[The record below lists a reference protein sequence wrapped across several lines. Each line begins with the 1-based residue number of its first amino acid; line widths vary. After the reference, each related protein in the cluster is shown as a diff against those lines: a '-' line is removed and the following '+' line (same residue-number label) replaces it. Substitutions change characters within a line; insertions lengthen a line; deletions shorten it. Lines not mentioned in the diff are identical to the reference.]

1 MTANIDILHILEDIM
16 AQLSGSQKKQQK
28 TFVVLL
34 VAIVVVRAAIAYI
47 AYGELTAHY
56 SLFEDQKFA
65 EAIAKDLG
73 KAPAFLKESD
83 LAGVKYLGVSYDGS
97 ETVTVATG
105 DDKFVDTYNEYVT
118 KSEAGEDVSSYD
130 FTKLVK
136 TTTYTFK
143 SEEAPVIDDLKLFT
157 GVRNIDIAGIHVT
170 DSSVFAGMTGFETA
184 SFMSCGLTE
193 VAGFAGIDTEKLV
206 KLTLTGNN
214 IEDWSQLDAVADKV
228 IVSSGYT
235 FTPSEDGTVDF
246 NNMTYTETTLTE
258 HYAEQA
264 QDNTNTDETDANTDT
279 TDDTADNA
287 DAPADNADDTADNAD
302 APADN
307 ADDTADNT
315 DAPAD
320 DTADENTAG

>member
-1 MTANIDILHILEDIM
+1 M

-34 VAIVVVRAAIAYI
+34 VAIVVVLAAIAYI
-47 AYGELTAHY
+47 AYGELTAHS

-105 DDKFVDTYNEYVT
+105 NDKFVDTYNEYVT

-214 IEDWSQLDAVADKV
+214 IEDWSPLDAVADKV

-258 HYAEQA
+258 HYAKKA
-264 QDNTNTDETDANTDT
+264 QEEANAADNTDETDANT
-279 TDDTADNA
+279 DTADNA
-287 DAPADNADDTADNAD
+287 DAPADNAEDAADNAD
-302 APADN
+302 N
-307 ADDTADNT
+307 TADNT
-315 DAPAD
+315 DVPAD
-320 DTADENTAG
+320 DAADEDTAG

>member
-1 MTANIDILHILEDIM
+1 M

-34 VAIVVVRAAIAYI
+34 VAIVVVLAAIAYI
-47 AYGELTAHY
+47 AYGELTAHS

-83 LAGVKYLGVSYDGS
+83 LTGVKYLGVSYDGS

-118 KSEAGEDVSSYD
+118 KSEADEDVSSYD

-170 DSSVFAGMTGFETA
+170 DSSVFAGMTGFENA

-214 IEDWSQLDAVADKV
+214 IEDWSPLDAVADKV
-228 IVSSGYT
+228 IVSSGYML
-235 FTPSEDGTVDF
+235 TPSEDGTVDF

-264 QDNTNTDETDANTDT
+264 QDNTNTDT
-279 TDDTADNA
+279 
-287 DAPADNADDTADNAD
+287 ADDTADNAD

-307 ADDTADNT
+307 ADETADNT

-320 DTADENTAG
+320 DTADEDTAG

>member
-1 MTANIDILHILEDIM
+1 M
-16 AQLSGSQKKQQK
+16 AQLSGTQKKQQK

-34 VAIVVVRAAIAYI
+34 VAIVVVLAAIAYI
-47 AYGELTAHY
+47 AYGELTAHS

-83 LAGVKYLGVSYDGS
+83 LAAVKYLGVSYDGS

-118 KSEAGEDVSSYD
+118 KAEAGEDVSSYD

-206 KLTLTGNN
+206 KLTLTGND
-214 IEDWSQLDAVADKV
+214 IEDWSPLDAVADKV
-228 IVSSGYT
+228 IVSSGYML
-235 FTPSEDGTVDF
+235 TPNEDGTVDF

-264 QDNTNTDETDANTDT
+264 QDNTNTDETDTNQ
-279 TDDTADNA
+279 
-287 DAPADNADDTADNAD
+287 
-302 APADN
+302 
-307 ADDTADNT
+307 
-315 DAPAD
+315 
-320 DTADENTAG
+320 

>member
-1 MTANIDILHILEDIM
+1 M
-16 AQLSGSQKKQQK
+16 AQLSGTQKKQQK

-34 VAIVVVRAAIAYI
+34 VAIVVVLAAIAYI
-47 AYGELTAHY
+47 AYGELTAHS

-214 IEDWSQLDAVADKV
+214 IEDWSPLDAVADKV

-258 HYAEQA
+258 HYAKKA
-264 QDNTNTDETDANTDT
+264 QEETNADDNTDKTDANT
-279 TDDTADNA
+279 DTADNA
-287 DAPADNADDTADNAD
+287 DAPADNAED
-302 APADN
+302 AADN

-315 DAPAD
+315 DVPAD
-320 DTADENTAG
+320 GAADEDTAG

>member
-1 MTANIDILHILEDIM
+1 M
-16 AQLSGSQKKQQK
+16 AQLSGTQKKQQK

-34 VAIVVVRAAIAYI
+34 VAIVVVLAAIAYI
-47 AYGELTAHY
+47 AYGELTAHS

-83 LAGVKYLGVSYDGS
+83 LAAVKYLGVSYDGS

-136 TTTYTFK
+136 TTTYPFK

-214 IEDWSQLDAVADKV
+214 IEDWSPLDAVADKV

-258 HYAEQA
+258 HYAKKA
-264 QDNTNTDETDANTDT
+264 QEEANAADNTDETDANT
-279 TDDTADNA
+279 DTADNA
-287 DAPADNADDTADNAD
+287 DAPADNAEDAADNAD
-302 APADN
+302 N
-307 ADDTADNT
+307 TADNT
-315 DAPAD
+315 DVPAD
-320 DTADENTAG
+320 GAADEDTAG

>member
-16 AQLSGSQKKQQK
+16 AQLSGTQKKQQK

-34 VAIVVVRAAIAYI
+34 VAIVVVLAAIAYI
-47 AYGELTAHY
+47 AYGELTAHS

-214 IEDWSQLDAVADKV
+214 IEDWSPLDAVADKV

-258 HYAEQA
+258 HYAKKA
-264 QDNTNTDETDANTDT
+264 QEEANAADNTNETDANT
-279 TDDTADNA
+279 DTADNA
-287 DAPADNADDTADNAD
+287 DAPADNAEDAADNAD
-302 APADN
+302 N
-307 ADDTADNT
+307 TADNT
-315 DAPAD
+315 DVPAD
-320 DTADENTAG
+320 GAADEDTAG

>member
-1 MTANIDILHILEDIM
+1 MTANIDFLHILEDIM

-34 VAIVVVRAAIAYI
+34 VVIVVVLAAIAYI
-47 AYGELTAHY
+47 AYGELTAHS

-214 IEDWSQLDAVADKV
+214 IEDWSPLDAVADKV

-258 HYAEQA
+258 HYAKKA
-264 QDNTNTDETDANTDT
+264 QEEANAADNTDETDANT
-279 TDDTADNA
+279 DTADNA
-287 DAPADNADDTADNAD
+287 DAPADNAED
-302 APADN
+302 AADN

-315 DAPAD
+315 DVPAD
-320 DTADENTAG
+320 GAADEDTAG

>member
-16 AQLSGSQKKQQK
+16 AQLSGTQKKQQK

-34 VAIVVVRAAIAYI
+34 VAIVVVLAAIAYI
-47 AYGELTAHY
+47 AYGELTAHS

-83 LAGVKYLGVSYDGS
+83 LAAVKYLGVSYDGS

-143 SEEAPVIDDLKLFT
+143 GEEAPVIDDLKLFT

-214 IEDWSQLDAVADKV
+214 IEDWSPLDAVADKV

-258 HYAEQA
+258 HYAKKA
-264 QDNTNTDETDANTDT
+264 QEEANAADNTDETDANT
-279 TDDTADNA
+279 DTADNA
-287 DAPADNADDTADNAD
+287 DAPADNAEDAADNAD
-302 APADN
+302 N
-307 ADDTADNT
+307 TADNT
-315 DAPAD
+315 DVPAD
-320 DTADENTAG
+320 GAADEDTAG

>member
-1 MTANIDILHILEDIM
+1 MTANIDFLHILEDIM
-16 AQLSGSQKKQQK
+16 AQLSGTQKKQQK

-34 VAIVVVRAAIAYI
+34 VAIVVVLAAIAYI
-47 AYGELTAHY
+47 AYGELTAHS

-83 LAGVKYLGVSYDGS
+83 LAAVKYLGVSYDGS

-105 DDKFVDTYNEYVT
+105 DDKFVDTYNEYVA
-118 KSEAGEDVSSYD
+118 KAEAGEDVSSYD

-214 IEDWSQLDAVADKV
+214 IEDWSPLDAVADKV

-235 FTPSEDGTVDF
+235 FTPSEDGTIDF

-264 QDNTNTDETDANTDT
+264 QDNTNTDETDTNTDT
-279 TDDTADNA
+279 T
-287 DAPADNADDTADNAD
+287 DDTADNAD

-320 DTADENTAG
+320 DTADEDTAG